1 MRPPTDAM
9 TPTPMQRED
18 AVTIFE
24 KSRPGRRAAV
34 LPEAGVEERP
44 LDELLP
50 AHLLRTEP
58 PKLPEIS
65 EPEIVRHFNRISRRN
80 FDLDSGFYPLGSCT
94 MKHNPKLN
102 ERVAALPGHA
112 RLHPL
117 TPPERAQGALELM
130 WLLQRSLAEICGL
143 PHVSLQPSAGAHGEL
158 AGLLLTRAYHL
169 DRGETRGKVLT
180 PDTAHGT
187 NPATVT
193 MAGFEVVKVASDERG
208 GIDVDDLRAKADED
222 VACLMLTNP
231 NTLGL
236 FDERIEEIAEIV
248 HGTGATLYYDGAN
261 LNAVMGISR
270 PGDMG
275 FDIVHVN
282 LHKSFSQP
290 HGGGGPGAGP
300 IAVSERIE
308 PFLPRPQVVRRESE
322 HGNGRGGAPQFD
334 LDYDRPKS
342 IGRLRGFQGNFGV
355 FVRSY
360 AYILSLGGDGLQ
372 EASETAV
379 LNSNYLLA
387 LMREGRAGKYLP
399 VAFDRLCKHEFVLS
413 GARAKRELG
422 VKTLDV
428 AKRLLDFGFHPP
440 TVYFPLLVDE
450 ALMVEPTET
459 EAAETL
465 DAFAEAIE
473 EILSEA
479 EENPQ
484 VAQAA
489 PYTTPVRRLDEVAA
503 TRRPVVRQRM

>member
-1 MRPPTDAM
+1 MATHELIPP
-9 TPTPMQRED
+9 REET
-18 AVTIFE
+18 VTIYE
-24 KSRPGRRAAV
+24 RSKEGRRAFVA
-34 LPEAGVEERP
+34 PETDVPSVP
-44 LDELLP
+44 LSDLLP
-50 AHLLRTEP
+50 DDAIRRSAPE
-58 PKLPEIS
+58 LPEIA
-65 EPEIVRHFNRISRRN
+65 EPEIVRHYNNLSKKN
-80 FDLDSGFYPLGSCT
+80 FDLDTGFYPLGSCT

-158 AGLLLTRAYHL
+158 AGLLLTRAYHA
-169 DRGETRGKVLT
+169 DRGETRTKVLT

-193 MAGFEVVKVASDERG
+193 MAGYEVVKVASDERG
-208 GIDVDDLRAKADED
+208 GIDVDDLRAKAGED

-236 FDERIEEIAEIV
+236 FDERITEIAEIV

-300 IAVSERIE
+300 IAVSDRIE
-308 PFLPRPQVVRRESE
+308 PFLPRPQIVRGDQE
-322 HGNGRGGAPQFD
+322 NGGPPKFR
-334 LDYDRPKS
+334 LDFDRPKS

-360 AYILSLGGDGLQ
+360 AYILSLGGDGLK

-379 LNSNYLLA
+379 LNANYLLA
-387 LMREGRAGKYLP
+387 LMKDGRAGRYLP

-413 GARAKRELG
+413 GAKAKRELG

-459 EAAETL
+459 ETAETL
-465 DAFAEAIE
+465 DAFAEAVE
-473 EILSEA
+473 EILAEA
-479 EENPQ
+479 EENPE
-484 VAQAA
+484 VAQSA
-489 PYTTPVRRLDEVAA
+489 PYTTPVRRLDEVTA
-503 TRRPVVRQRM
+503 TRRPVVRQPL

>member
-1 MRPPTDAM
+1 
-9 TPTPMQRED
+9 MQREP

-24 KSRPGRRAAV
+24 KTSPGRRAAV
-34 LPEAGVEERP
+34 LPPLDVPERP
-44 LDELLP
+44 LRDLVP
-50 AHLLRTEP
+50 AHLLRAEP
-58 PKLPEIS
+58 PWLPEIS
-65 EPEIVRHFNRISRRN
+65 EPEIIRHYNKLSRRN
-80 FDLDSGFYPLGSCT
+80 FDLDTGFYPLGSCT
-94 MKHNPKLN
+94 MKHNPRLN

-112 RLHPL
+112 RLHPFQV
-117 TPPERAQGALELM
+117 PERAQGALELM
-130 WLLQRSLAEICGL
+130 WRLQQSLAEICGL
-143 PHVSLQPSAGAHGEL
+143 SHVSLQPSAGAHGEL
-158 AGLLLTRAYHL
+158 AGLLLTRAYHE
-169 DRGETRGKVLT
+169 DRGEHRHKVLT

-193 MAGFEVVKVASDERG
+193 MAGYEVVKVSSDERG
-208 GIDVDDLRAKADED
+208 GIDVDDLRAKASDD

-248 HGTGATLYYDGAN
+248 HETGATLYYDGAN

-308 PFLPRPQVVRRESE
+308 PYLPRPQVVRREPA
-322 HGNGRGGAPQFD
+322 NGGEPHYD
-334 LDYDRPKS
+334 LDHDRPKS
-342 IGRLRGFQGNFGV
+342 IGKLRGFQGNFGV

-360 AYILSLGGDGLQ
+360 AYILSLGGDGLK

-379 LNSNYLLA
+379 LNANYLLA
-387 LMREGRAGKYLP
+387 RMKEGRAGKYLP
-399 VAFDRLCKHEFVLS
+399 PAFDRICMHEFVLS
-413 GARAKRELG
+413 GATAKKELG
-422 VKTLDV
+422 VKTLDI
-428 AKRLLDFGFHPP
+428 AKRLLDYGFHPP

-459 EAAETL
+459 ETRETL
-465 DAFAEAIE
+465 DAFANAVE
-473 EILSEA
+473 EILAEA
-479 EENPQ
+479 DDDPEIARN
-484 VAQAA
+484 A
-489 PYTTPVRRLDEVAA
+489 PYTTPVRRLDEVRA
-503 TRRPVVRQRM
+503 TKTPIVRQPIHG